1 MHPADLDDAVG
12 RAARAANRA
21 RVLPGDWRAVPVQAW
36 GRWYVVVLHDRPP
49 YPVAAVYRI
58 RTDFRLR
65 RIVRWP
71 PHLPNLAR
79 SRVALPSREVE
90 RPGLAEGELM
100 TSARYW
106 KPSAQRA
113 RCEGSTVAAPTGNW
127 FHPWA

>member
-36 GRWYVVVLHDRPP
+36 GRWYVVILHDHPP

-65 RIVRWP
+65 RIVRPPWNL
-71 PHLPNLAR
+71 PHLAR
-79 SRVALPSREVE
+79 NRLALPSREVE

-113 RCEGSTVAAPTGNW
+113 RCQGGRVPHQRGNQ
-127 FHPWA
+127 FHPRA